1 MASHSAFPLFVTLFP
16 SIRFLVEGLFIGKKG
31 DGCTMTIHMFQTSPP
46 TVPTQ
51 AITRS
56 GQSIVLLSQT
66 DLASPQRQGDWIRAY
81 CPIHGSDHQ
90 RSLSV
95 NPTNGFGMCF
105 CCQTNVLV
113 KELNPAATA
122 TLLQQADKG
131 HAFSPPSHGALL
143 HCRRQGSSSG
153 SQSPPP
159 SSPPKAWKEKELQLL
174 QQLYEQG
181 AMRLERSEAWEAQ
194 AYLEARAIPVEIA
207 IAAGVGYLASKAA
220 VIYGEKLLER
230 WEDRLLFPLLIFDQ
244 HQQQTATG
252 FAGRLLSEWQSCAD
266 EQAHKLLL
274 DQRGL
279 RRWLKTFPAGWFWT
293 VPLAPA
299 KAHPLII
306 VEGPF
311 DRLSLLAAGFEAT
324 EVVALVGTAL
334 GMPLPT
340 NYLSSVLLA
349 LDSDPGGE
357 EAAIRL
363 HEQLE
368 TQHIPCERCFPSP
381 ARGKDWNERWRRY
394 GADGL
399 DALYAHQA
407 LMAQQI
413 SSGNS

>member
-1 MASHSAFPLFVTLFP
+1 MA
-16 SIRFLVEGLFIGKKG
+16 
-31 DGCTMTIHMFQTSPP
+31 IHLFQTSSP
-46 TVPTQ
+46 TFPNQV
-51 AITRS
+51 ITRH
-56 GQSIVLLSQT
+56 GDRIVLLSQM
-66 DLASPQRQGDWIRAY
+66 DLVSPQRQGDWIRAY

-90 RSLSV
+90 RSLSI

-113 KELNPAATA
+113 KELNPKAAA
-122 TLLQQADKG
+122 TLLRQTNG
-131 HAFSPPSHGALL
+131 EHPRRGSSPSHVK
-143 HCRRQGSSSG
+143 HVPSPD
-153 SQSPPP
+153 SQSPPM
-159 SSPPKAWKEKELQLL
+159 PPTSKAWQERECQVLRQF
-174 QQLYEQG
+174 YMQG
-181 AMRLERSEAWEAQ
+181 ALSLQRPEAWEAQ

-207 IAAGVGYLASKAA
+207 IATGVGYLEVKAA
-220 VIYGEKLLER
+220 ATFGEKLLER
-230 WEDRLLFPLLIFDQ
+230 WEDRLLFPLLTFDQ
-244 HQQQTATG
+244 QQQQMALG

-266 EQAHKLLL
+266 ELEHKALL

-293 VPLAPA
+293 PPQTSA
-299 KAHPLII
+299 KAHPLIL

-324 EVVALVGTAL
+324 EVAALVGTAL

-340 NYLSSVLLA
+340 DYLSSVLLA
-349 LDSDPGGE
+349 LDSDLGGE
-357 EAAIRL
+357 EAAARL

-368 TQHIPCERCFPSP
+368 TQHIPCERCFPSQVS
-381 ARGKDWNERWRRY
+381 GKDWNERWRRY

-413 SSGNS
+413 SSGSSR